1 MASSDS
7 ASYRSAGQSYSDLEL
22 ESDVES
28 TSSEQAL
35 QASGALV
42 QVANVANSH
51 QMVVHNPEHAEWH
64 RQMKLVARNRI
75 TDDTRKQYNKKNEAL
90 TMWIY
95 NHSPDQ
101 LKESFLGIFRGA
113 VESGENVALLKAIS
127 IAVTER
133 ELCPLDPDNFSV
145 ETFFTYLLSLRRAD
159 GTYYSY
165 STYDS
170 KRSALMHMFRNEKHS
185 MTNEDKEK
193 LSEYMTSLR
202 KSIAS
207 EKREKGIKVK
217 EGKEPMSF
225 KCYKLTCE
233 LLIADGSSEALFTL
247 CWLTLQWNL
256 MSRSEA
262 TEAISFEQLRY
273 DNDTLKVDFS
283 RMKNDQIGLN
293 KDEARHVYSNP
304 ILPAV
309 CPLRALSSY
318 LLRYPNILMEHHKLF
333 PGKDQKKRFNRLLNE
348 VFVEHEDKYQANGDD
363 VSDLGSH
370 SIRKGGATYCCA
382 AANPA
387 PPIVSVCLRA
397 GWSLGR
403 VKERYL
409 KYENTGDELVGRTL
423 TGINPSSGEFGI
435 SPCFFKVDTDNNF
448 IKNLSFFIFPK
459 QESKA
464 CSLIRVM
471 LATFIYHEEWTL
483 EHLSKESPLLDSSY
497 FSFANNYPDRKK
509 CVDVSLPWEKKEGC
523 PTFTGIPFHCSL
535 LNKLIEV
542 HTMQHALPETISNK
556 FMEELDKRN
565 LGSSSELISQRVMNR
580 VEEIGKELKNALA
593 GVRLDDSK
601 ASDVEESQVVVT
613 EACFNTHTLHPE
625 SKVTKPVLL
634 FPEKGIWSHFWGGR
648 LRQVP
653 EDFRFEKGKTLLS
666 LWLSWH
672 VPDITRKVCP
682 WKFLQC
688 SDLVNIKRGVTK
700 HREMKMVITRILD
713 TIYKCEELKERYA
726 SGIQDMTALTDVF
739 FKCAHIFKTTPKRES
754 RFSQLSWETF
764 VKDAR
769 QMPVLAYKSDGSD
782 TPIVPPIP
790 PSQDESQSSQPVSP
804 SPTQSPP
811 SPPKTRAATRRKKTS
826 TASKRKPKAA
836 SKAPTAKVRRPRT
849 VRKSKTN
856 TPPATSFE
864 NTFDG
869 KITQVVLKRN
879 VANQFE
885 SSPCAF
891 CESMTPLPTSHRCMA
906 PQKGGMIDGDTE
918 ICGRPFCAPCGVSWG
933 CEGAPSRCKNCI
945 GML

>member
-7 ASYRSAGQSYSDLEL
+7 ASFKSAAQYETEIDSED
-22 ESDVES
+22 SDVES
-28 TSSEQAL
+28 TSSERAL
-35 QASGALV
+35 QAPGTLV
-42 QVANVANSH
+42 PVSNTENS
-51 QMVVHNPEHAEWH
+51 QQLVVHNPEHAEWQ
-64 RQMKLVARNRI
+64 RQMRLVARNRI

-90 TMWIY
+90 TMWMY

-101 LKESFLGIFRGA
+101 LKETYLGIFRGA
-113 VESGENVALLKAIS
+113 VDSGDNVALLKAIS
-127 IAVTER
+127 IAVTDR
-133 ELCPLDPDNFSV
+133 ELCPIDPNKFSIN
-145 ETFFTYLLSLRRAD
+145 TFFTYLLSLRRAD

-170 KRSALMHMFRNEKHS
+170 KRSALMHMYRNEKHS
-185 MTNEDKEK
+185 MTNEDKDK

-273 DNDTLKVDFS
+273 DNDTLKVYFP
-283 RMKNDQIGLN
+283 RMKNDQIGLS

-304 ILPAV
+304 IMPAV

-318 LLRYPNILMEHHKLF
+318 LLRFPNIVMEHHKLF
-333 PGKDQKKRFNRLLNE
+333 PGKDQKKRFNRLLND
-348 VFVEHEDKYQANGDD
+348 VFMEHEDKYQANGDD

-397 GWSLGR
+397 GWTLGR

-435 SPCFFKVDTDNNF
+435 SPCFFKVDTDNTF
-448 IKNLSFFIFPK
+448 IKNLSYFIFPK

-464 CSLIRVM
+464 CSLIRVI

-483 EHLSKESPLLDSSY
+483 EHLNKDSPLRDSSY
-497 FSFANNYPDRKK
+497 FSFANSYPDRKEY
-509 CVDVSLPWEKKEGC
+509 VDVCLPWEKKEGC

-542 HTMQHALPETISNK
+542 HTMQHALPEAISTK
-556 FMEELDKRN
+556 FMQELDKRN

-593 GVRLDDSK
+593 GVRLEGNK
-601 ASDVEESQVVVT
+601 ASEQKESQIVVT
-613 EACFNTHTLHPE
+613 EACFNTHTLPTE
-625 SKVTKPVLL
+625 TNVTKPVLL

-653 EDFRFEKGKTLLS
+653 EDFRFDKGKTLLS

-672 VPDITRKVCP
+672 VPDIARKVCP
-682 WKFLQC
+682 WKFLVP

-700 HREMKMVITRILD
+700 HREMRVVITRILD
-713 TIYKCEELKERYA
+713 AIYKCDELKQRYA
-726 SGIQDMTALTDVF
+726 SGLQDMTALTDVF
-739 FKCAHIFKTTPKRES
+739 FKCCHIFKTTSKRES
-754 RFSQLSWETF
+754 RFAQLSWETF

-769 QMPVLAYKSDGSD
+769 QMPVLAYKSDGTD
-782 TPIVPPIP
+782 TPIVSPTP
-790 PSQDESQSSQPVSP
+790 PSQDTSQP
-804 SPTQSPP
+804 QSAPP
-811 SPPKTRAATRRKKTS
+811 SPPRTRA
-826 TASKRKPKAA
+826 ASKRKKATTVSSRRKAA
-836 SKAPTAKVRRPRT
+836 SKAPAASKATKAKVPRQRT
-849 VRKSKTN
+849 PRKAKKN
-856 TPPATSFE
+856 TTSTTSFE
-864 NTFDG
+864 KSFGNG
-869 KITQVVLKRN
+869 KIKQIVLKRN
-879 VANQFE
+879 AANQFE

-891 CESMTPLPTSHRCMA
+891 CDSMRPLPTSHRCLA
-906 PQKGGMIDGDTE
+906 EQKGGMLDGENE
-918 ICGRPFCAPCGVSWG
+918 ICGRPFCAPCGDKWG
-933 CEGAPSRCKNCI
+933 CEGAPYRCKDHVGNV
-945 GML
+945 